1 MANGGGNLGDLVL
14 YGFGQ
19 LVLGQATDFQQGY
32 QYPCENRIGIFIIIA
47 DAIKC
52 FLANACC
59 KQHKHT
65 LCRID
70 FLQTIAATQS
80 FSAFHLEGVVATRV
94 EHGKNRLGLLVMD
107 PVNQGR

>member
-14 YGFGQ
+14 YGLGQ

-47 DAIKC
+47 DAVEG
-52 FLANACC
+52 LLSDTRSE
-59 KQHKHT
+59 QHKNA
-65 LCRID
+65 LGGID
-70 FLQTIAATQS
+70 FLQAVAAAQS

-94 EHGKNRLGLLVMD
+94 EHGKNRLGFLVMD